1 MPNHTHLPINRD
13 SGIREDSGLNIP
25 LRGQLRTRLG
35 LTEFPVMPIARPPNE
50 DFKSI
55 ALEDADVTDLIGYT
69 AVMISAATA
78 QSRRERSANDWV
90 SSM

>member
-35 LTEFPVMPIARPPNE
+35 LTEFPVMPIARPPNDE
-50 DFKSI
+50 III
-55 ALEDADVTDLIGYT
+55 ASEDADVTDLIDYR
-69 AVMISAATA
+69 AVITSAAIA
-78 QSRRERSANDWV
+78 QRRRERSANDWV